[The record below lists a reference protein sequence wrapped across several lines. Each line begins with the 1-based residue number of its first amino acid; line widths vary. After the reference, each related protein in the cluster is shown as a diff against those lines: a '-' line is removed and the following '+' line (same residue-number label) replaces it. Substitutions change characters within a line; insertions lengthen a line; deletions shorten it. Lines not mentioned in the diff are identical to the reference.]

1 MKKIL
6 FSISFLLLI
15 AAGVFLLYPRIAS
28 LFEKETV
35 YIAVAGPMQ
44 AGEGGQD
51 MLKGI
56 RLCLEQLKT
65 EKKMTDKNI
74 GLLVFDD
81 KNDEQTAIRIASEI
95 SADNRIILVLGHYYS
110 SAAIA
115 AGEIYKKNGIPAI
128 TATAS
133 SDSVT
138 IGNEWYFRVI
148 PPNGYEGGFIAN
160 YLKLSGKSAVSIIFI
175 SNNYGINLSDNF
187 EKTAVGIGLS
197 IKKKWGIDPNSRTL
211 SEDLEKIGAELRAE
225 GDPGTIFFATYETE
239 GMKIIA
245 SFNYPGTPYS
255 IIGADAFSSLSFSE
269 AFNVY
274 PQERIKPGYYTD
286 GIYAVSPFMAAIG
299 NEKSQAFA
307 ENFIKTY
314 GYEPTWE
321 PVCYYDAMRVAVEAI
336 ERAEIDSKDSARKN
350 RKKIRDALAEFSSPD
365 VSVKGITGN
374 IYFDENRN
382 FIRPMAV
389 GIFQLQKLLPAFVQF
404 YPISTLKPDTSKDA
418 GKIFVINNKPMTLT
432 NIVYAGI
439 DINEIS
445 HIDKAKST
453 CTVDFYLWFRFQ
465 ADSDVRSLVFMNAV
479 KPIELGKP
487 ILEESDKGI
496 TTQTYHVKAD
506 FRFDSYLQK
515 YPFDHRSVSVA
526 FRHAD
531 KPRNSLIFIPD
542 TLGLPRSG
550 SNMDKRLNVNGWN
563 IKDSNCYQKIATVIT
578 NGQSSEYSQFIAS
591 AHVERKG
598 MGFAVKTLFPFF
610 IIPILLF
617 FVYGIPANRIKD
629 RMLVCIAG
637 IIACGIFHA
646 LIWSDFRLLPYTVAI
661 EYVCFVIYGLSAA
674 GGFISS
680 AEYILRGSANKCRL
694 LNLGGKIIH
703 SLAVI
708 LIGIFIGMLYH
719 GH

>member
-6 FSISFLLLI
+6 FSILFLLI
-15 AAGVFLLYPRIAS
+15 SAGFFLLYPKIAS
-28 LFEKETV
+28 LFQKETV

-51 MLKGI
+51 MLRGI

-65 EKKMTDKNI
+65 EKKITDKNVE
-74 GLLVFDD
+74 LLIFDD

-95 SADNRIILVLGHYYS
+95 SADNRIVLVLGHYYS
-110 SAAIA
+110 SPSIA
-115 AGEIYKKNGIPAI
+115 AGEIYKKNGVPAI

-138 IGNEWYFRVI
+138 LGNEWYFRVI

-160 YLKLSGKSAVSIIFI
+160 YLKQLGKSAVSIVFI
-175 SNNYGINLSDNF
+175 RNSYGTNLSDNF
-187 EKTAVGIGLS
+187 EKTAAEIGLS
-197 IKKKWGIDPNSRTL
+197 VKRKWGIEPNSRTL

-255 IIGADAFSSLSFSE
+255 IIGADAFSSVSFSE
-269 AFNVY
+269 AFNIY
-274 PQERIKPGYYTD
+274 PQERIRPGYYSD
-286 GIYAVSPFMAAIG
+286 GIYALSPFMAAIG
-299 NEKSQAFA
+299 NEKSQAFN
-307 ENFIKTY
+307 ENFMKTY

-321 PVCYYDAMRVAVEAI
+321 PACYYDAMRVAMETI

-404 YPISTLKPDTSKDA
+404 HPINSLKSDMSKNTD
-418 GKIFVINNKPMTLT
+418 KTFIINNSLMTLT
-432 NIVYAGI
+432 NIVYTGI

-445 HIDKAKST
+445 HIDKSKST

-465 ADSDVRSLVFMNAV
+465 ADFDAKSLIFMNAV
-479 KPIELGKP
+479 TPIELGKP
-487 ILEESDKGI
+487 ILEESDRGV
-496 TTQTYHVKAD
+496 TTQTYHIKAD
-506 FRFDSYLQK
+506 FRFDSYLK
-515 YPFDHRSVSVA
+515 AYPFDHRSVSVA

-531 KPRNSLIFIPD
+531 KTRNSLIFIPD
-542 TLGLPRSG
+542 TLGLPRLG
-550 SNMDKRLNVNGWN
+550 SNVDKRLNVNGWN
-563 IKDSNCYQKIATVIT
+563 IKRSNCYQKIVNVIT

-591 AHVERKG
+591 AQVERKG
-598 MGFAVKTLFPFF
+598 IGFAVKTLFPFF
-610 IIPILLF
+610 IIPIVLF
-617 FVYGIPANRIKD
+617 LVYGIPADRIGD

-637 IIACGIFHA
+637 IISCGIFHA
-646 LIWSDFRLLPYTVAI
+646 VIWSDSRSLPYTLAI
-661 EYVCFVIYGLSAA
+661 EYVCFAIYGLSAT
-674 GGFISS
+674 GGLISS
-680 AEYILRGSANKCRL
+680 AAYILRGSANKCRL
-694 LNLGGKIIH
+694 LNLAGKIIH
-703 SLAVI
+703 SLAMI
-708 LIGIFIGMLYH
+708 LIGIFIGILYH